1 MLSRGWRILQSG
13 IRNFT
18 IRTSP
23 YSLKNF
29 LIFVGVITT
38 YRFLVLYFGNQFVNT
53 DEAQYWLW
61 SQNLD
66 WGYFSKP
73 PMVAWLIALANQFS
87 DNATLSMKLVSLF
100 FYPLITLIVY
110 GITKEIFQDKTAF
123 FAGMVFLTMPAVSL
137 SSIIISTD
145 VPLFLF
151 WSLTLY
157 LFILSLKTN
166 KTRYWMATGF
176 FAGLGLLSKHN
187 MILFLPSVFV
197 YLLWSRENRKVLM
210 NPKLYFSML
219 IAFLIF
225 LPNLFWIVQN
235 DFITFSHLKE
245 ISQVER
251 DLFHLDKLG
260 GFLLD
265 QLAVFGLI
273 SFSLLLIFLYKVKLY
288 KNNEYL
294 KLLLVFS
301 FLFLLV
307 ISFQALI
314 SRAFANW
321 AAPAYVAGSVIV
333 GYMLSK
339 AKIWVFIV
347 AITLNM
353 TLSAVI
359 YHYDFLAQKLDIELH
374 KGNDPFK
381 KDRGWPEFAR
391 ELDLIKIS
399 YPDHYILGLDRTV
412 LFKTAFYTNPHILNV
427 QIFNPEKIKSNHF
440 QFSQDLNLLRGKNF
454 ILISNSK
461 DITKISKFFDIS
473 RFIKEIKIPIHSDYQ
488 ISYHLF
494 ELQNFKGY

>member
-1 MLSRGWRILQSG
+1 MLSG
-13 IRNFT
+13 IENST
-18 IRTSP
+18 IRKSP
-23 YSLKNF
+23 YSFQNF
-29 LIFVGVITT
+29 LIFVSVITT

-61 SQNLD
+61 SQDLD

-73 PMVAWLIALANQFS
+73 PMVAWLIAFANQFS
-87 DNATLSMKLVSLF
+87 DNTALSMKSISLF
-100 FYPLITLIVY
+100 FYPLTTLVVY
-110 GITKEIFQDKTAF
+110 GIAKEIFQDKTAF
-123 FAGMVFLTMPAVSL
+123 FAGIVFLTMPAVSL

-151 WSLTLY
+151 WSLALY
-157 LFILSLKTN
+157 LFIISLKTDE
-166 KTRYWMATGF
+166 TRYWIMAGF
-176 FAGLGLLSKHN
+176 FAGIGLLSKHN

-197 YLLWSRENRKVLM
+197 YLFWSRENHKVLT
-210 NPKLYFSML
+210 NPKLYLSIL
-219 IAFLIF
+219 IAFLVF
-225 LPNLFWIVQN
+225 LPNLLWIIQH

-251 DLFHLDKLG
+251 DLFHLNKLG

-265 QLAVFGLI
+265 QFAVFGVI

-333 GYMLSK
+333 GYMFSR

-347 AITLNM
+347 AITLN
-353 TLSAVI
+353 TALSALI
-359 YHYDFLAQKLDIELH
+359 YHYDFFTQKLGIELH

-381 KDRGWPEFAR
+381 KDRGWAEFAK
-391 ELDLIKIS
+391 ELDLISAS
-399 YPDHYILGLDRTV
+399 YPEHYILGLDRTV
-412 LFKTAFYTNPHILNV
+412 LFKTAFYTNPNILDV
-427 QIFNPEKIKSNHF
+427 QIFNPDKIKSNHF

-454 ILISNSK
+454 ILITKTK
-461 DITKISKFFDIS
+461 DIDKISQFFDIS

-488 ISYHLF
+488 ISYYLF
-494 ELQNFKGY
+494 ELQKFKGY